1 MKIFYSINNDSRF
14 TEVTIQKK
22 KDLSEFVFKKK
33 IDNTKIGK
41 RTYSAYPG
49 SIDHAIEILFQNLM
63 SELSIRERV
72 DYSMKKQKT
81 NDLEGL
87 KIEYI
92 NNYYNINLRK

>member
-1 MKIFYSINNDSRF
+1 MKIFYSINNDSRY

-22 KDLSEFVFKKK
+22 TDLSDFVFKKK
-33 IDNTKIGK
+33 RDDTKIGK

-49 SIDHAIEILFQNLM
+49 GIDHAIEILFQNLM
-63 SELSIRERV
+63 SELSIRDRV

-92 NNYYNINLRK
+92 NNYYNINLKK